1 MTTTRRPVARRHVTR
16 EDYLRIEEASPL
28 RHEWVAGRIYA
39 LSGTTIR
46 HNRILGN
53 IFALLWTAA
62 RGGPC
67 RVYAA
72 EVKLSPAPDTI
83 YYPDV
88 MVACGA
94 EREDELFENGPC
106 LVVEITSRSTRAIDR
121 REKLAAY
128 RRIPRLQAYLI
139 ADQKKRL
146 VERHWRENG
155 EWWEQ
160 EVSGEGVVPIP
171 CPACDLSLAEIY
183 EGT

>member
-1 MTTTRRPVARRHVTR
+1 MSTTRRTSARRALDLA
-16 EDYLRIEEASPL
+16 EYLRIEERSVL
-28 RHEWVAGRIYA
+28 RHEWVGGRVYA
-39 LSGTTIR
+39 LSGATRR

-53 IFALLWTAA
+53 IFALLWTVA

-88 MVACGA
+88 MVACAPEG
-94 EREDELFENGPC
+94 EDELIEYEPC
-106 LVVEITSRSTRAIDR
+106 LVVEITSRGTRAIDR

-128 RRIPRLQAYLI
+128 KRIPGLQAYLI
-139 ADQKKRL
+139 VDQKKRR

-155 EWWEQ
+155 DWWEQ
-160 EVSGEGVVPIP
+160 EIVEQGAVPVP
-171 CPACDLSLAEIY
+171 CPACELSLDEIY
-183 EGT
+183 EGV